1 MKKFFLFSVVL
12 IIVIIVSFKLSK
24 DDEFVVSEDYYDTI
38 RKITIH
44 AIPEDILADKSDS
57 IKSIYAAFGNHEI
70 WVDAENRED
79 LIVQIEKSKQEGL
92 NPQDFNI
99 NKIFQLEV
107 RLDSLTLDEKLAY
120 DILLTQSYDK
130 LCNQY
135 YRGKLNPNDIYENWD
150 LFDKP
155 LSMANHLKAAISSK
169 KVASSIKNLLPNHPI
184 YTSLKEALILINKM
198 PESNFDSLKKTIKLK
213 YNDTSIEVKEI
224 KKRLVYWK
232 DLDENNANYS
242 TIYDRSMFKAVK
254 KFQARHGLLADGV
267 IGYGTIKALN
277 YNVETRRSQIL
288 ANLERWR
295 WFPRDFGEQYLLINL
310 PDYSLRFIKNQ
321 DTLATHKIVCGK
333 PKRMTPILDSKLSNF
348 VFNPTWTVP
357 PTIIKEDLSV
367 EAAANRS
374 YFTRNR
380 ILIYNAKNTIVS
392 PSNWNPNKATSY
404 RYVQNHGYNNSLGV
418 VKFNFPN
425 HHTVYLHDTN
435 HRDYFD
441 LSFRA
446 LSSGCVRVQNPVD
459 LAKKILIKQDNERWA
474 NGNEIDTIIKKNKAP
489 YYIKIKEPTYVHLL
503 YWTSWLNASGF
514 QFRDDMY
521 DLDKKLYDKL
531 RN

>member
-1 MKKFFLFSVVL
+1 MKKVVSL
-12 IIVIIVSFKLSK
+12 SIIVIVIIVSFKLSSNN
-24 DDEFVVSEDYYDTI
+24 EFKTGEDYFDTI

-44 AIPEDILADKSDS
+44 AIPEDILTDKSDS
-57 IKSIYAAFGNHEI
+57 IKNIYAAFGNHEI
-70 WVDAENRED
+70 WVESENRED
-79 LIVQIEKSKQEGL
+79 LITQIENSKHEGL

-120 DILLTQSYDK
+120 DILLTQTYDK

-135 YRGKLNPNDIYENWD
+135 YRGKLNPDEVYDNWD

-155 LSMANHLKAAISSK
+155 FSMATHLKEAISSK
-169 KVASSIKNLLPNHPI
+169 KIASSIKNLLPNHPI
-184 YTSLKEALILINKM
+184 YTSLKEALVKIDKM
-198 PESNFDSLKKTIKLK
+198 PKRNFDSLKKTIKIK
-213 YNDTSIEVKEI
+213 YNDTLGEVKEI

-232 DLDENNANYS
+232 DLDENNTNYS
-242 TIYDRSMFKAVK
+242 TIYDRSMLEAVK
-254 KFQARHGLLADGV
+254 KFQARHGLLPDGV

-277 YNVETRRSQIL
+277 YNVATRRAQIL

-295 WFPRDFGEQYLLINL
+295 WFPRNFGEQYLLINL
-310 PDYSLRFIKNQ
+310 PEFTLIYIKNR
-321 DTLATHKIVCGK
+321 DTLATHKIICGK
-333 PKRMTPILDSKLSNF
+333 AKRMTPILNSKLSNF

-380 ILIYNAKNTIVS
+380 ILIYNAKNNIVS
-392 PSNWNPNKATSY
+392 PSNWNPEKATSY
-404 RYVQNHGYNNSLGV
+404 RYVQNHGSNNSLGV

-425 HHTVYLHDTN
+425 HHSVYLHDTN

-441 LSFRA
+441 LSYRA
-446 LSSGCVRVQNPVD
+446 LSSGCVRIENPVE
-459 LAKKILIKQDNERWA
+459 LAKRILIKQDNERWA

-489 YYIKIKEPTYVHLL
+489 YYIKIKEPTYVHIL
-503 YWTSWLNASGF
+503 YWTSWLNTTGF
-514 QFRDDMY
+514 QFRDDIY
-521 DLDKKLYDKL
+521 DLDKVLYDKL
-531 RN
+531 

>member
-1 MKKFFLFSVVL
+1 MKKVLFFSLVL
-12 IIVIIVSFKLSK
+12 IVSIVSFKLCK
-24 DDEFVVSEDYYDTI
+24 NDDFKVSEDYFDTI

-57 IKSIYAAFGNHEI
+57 IKSIYNAFGNHEI

-92 NPQDFNI
+92 NPKDFNI

-107 RLDSLTLDEKLAY
+107 RFDSLTLDEKLAY
-120 DILLTQSYDK
+120 DILLTQTYDK

-135 YRGKLNPNDIYENWD
+135 YKGKLNPDEVYENWD

-169 KVASSIKNLLPNHPI
+169 KIASSIKNLLPNHPI
-184 YTSLKEALILINKM
+184 YKSLKNALVLIDKM
-198 PESNFDSLKKTIKLK
+198 PESNFDSINKSIKLK
-213 YNDTSIEVKEI
+213 YNDTLKEVKEI

-232 DLDENNANYS
+232 DLNEKHTNYS
-242 TIYDRSMFKAVK
+242 NIYDSSMLEAVK
-254 KFQARHGLLADGV
+254 KFQERHGLLADGV

-277 YNVETRRSQIL
+277 YNVATRRSQIL

-295 WFPRDFGEQYLLINL
+295 WFSRDFGEQYLLINL
-310 PDYSLRFIKNQ
+310 PEYSLHFIKNQ

-357 PTIIKEDLSV
+357 PTIIKEDLSI
-367 EAAANRS
+367 EAAVNRS

-380 ILIYNAKNTIVS
+380 ILIYNAKNNIVS
-392 PSNWNPNKATSY
+392 PSNWNPAKATSY

-425 HHTVYLHDTN
+425 HHSVYLHDTN
-435 HRDYFD
+435 HRDFFD

-474 NGNEIDTIIKKNKAP
+474 NGNEIDTIIKKNKSP

-503 YWTSWLNASGF
+503 YWTSWLNDAGF

-531 RN
+531 RS

>member
-1 MKKFFLFSVVL
+1 MKKLLLFSLVL
-12 IIVIIVSFKLSK
+12 IVSIVSFKLCK
-24 DDEFVVSEDYYDTI
+24 NDDFKVSEDYFDTI

-44 AIPEDILADKSDS
+44 AIPEALLADKSDS
-57 IKSIYAAFGNHEI
+57 IKSIYNSFGNHEI
-70 WVDAENRED
+70 WVDAENREE
-79 LIVQIEKSKQEGL
+79 LIVQIEKSTEEGL
-92 NPQDFNI
+92 NPKDFNI

-107 RLDSLTLDEKLAY
+107 KRDSLSLDEKLAY
-120 DILLTQSYDK
+120 DILLTQTYDK

-135 YRGKLNPNDIYENWD
+135 FRGKLNPDDVYDNWD
-150 LFDKP
+150 LFDKTF
-155 LSMANHLKAAISSK
+155 SMANHLKTAISSK
-169 KVASSIKNLLPNHPI
+169 KITSSIKNLLPNHPV
-184 YTSLKEALILINKM
+184 YKSLKEALVLVNNM
-198 PESNFDSLKKTIKLK
+198 PESKFDSLNKTLKIKYKDTLK
-213 YNDTSIEVKEI
+213 EIKEI

-232 DLDENNANYS
+232 DLDQKNTNYS
-242 TIYDRSMFKAVK
+242 AIYDSSMLTAVK
-254 KFQARHGLLADGV
+254 KFQVRHGLLPDGE
-267 IGYGTIKALN
+267 IGFGTIKALN
-277 YNVETRRSQIL
+277 YNLDTRRSQIL

-295 WFPRDFGEQYLLINL
+295 WFSRDFGRQYLLINL
-310 PDYSLRFIKNQ
+310 PDYKLDFVQNNDKTASR
-321 DTLATHKIVCGK
+321 KIVCGK

-380 ILIYNAKNTIVS
+380 ILIYNAKNNIVS
-392 PSNWNPNKATSY
+392 PSNWNPDKATSY

-425 HHTVYLHDTN
+425 HHSVYLHDTN
-435 HRDYFD
+435 HRDFFD

-446 LSSGCVRVQNPVD
+446 LSSGCVRLQNPVD